1 MTLFIK
7 GQVKSGWVITHPAHQ
22 ATTLLKTE
30 ELKLKKSDTRTSSVF
45 GFPKGKMP
53 SMN

>member
-7 GQVKSGWVITHPAHQ
+7 RQVKSGWVITHSAHQ
-22 ATTLLKTE
+22 APTLLITE

-45 GFPKGKMP
+45 GFPKGKMQ